1 MMKLEVVRTGPGRS
15 YARGLGMTLQ
25 FGRVQDGEFTVVKQL
40 SIMLGL
46 WFVVIRLILWREK

>member
-1 MMKLEVVRTGPGRS
+1 MKLQFFKTGPGRG
-15 YARGLGMTLQ
+15 YARGLGITLQ
-25 FGRVQDGEFTVVKQL
+25 FGRVPDGEFTVVKQL